1 MSKAKTAF
9 DLQQQYNTATLC
21 EQPRVYKP
29 LRERLKAI
37 DANSPEQI
45 ADLTARLAYHE
56 GAECEYCGES
66 LICTDESEYKGQQFP
81 VACMECYGKQVE
93 RRVEAEAKLAASLG
107 VLEETGKA
115 LELRAGQ
122 NPIPHERYNKYA
134 CGPVPVSLDC
144 PHCGVRLNLKKYGT
158 PRNYSKAMNDFS
170 WHKPECL
177 YVDAMQVLRKAQAA
191 LASMPPAPKRL
202 HAIKAAAE
210 DFEKMV
216 TREGY
221 DALTQHP
228 LTELAPGKKRTFCKA
243 AELVVLLKA
252 VRGEVE

>member
-122 NPIPHERYNKYA
+122 NPIPLQNTFDSGHMAPSGHPRCRCALGFSGATVASVRHGMSQQGRNEWLGA
-134 CGPVPVSLDC
+134 IGSSLIQQ
-144 PHCGVRLNLKKYGT
+144 GL
-158 PRNYSKAMNDFS
+158 
-170 WHKPECL
+170 
-177 YVDAMQVLRKAQAA
+177 AA
-191 LASMPPAPKRL
+191 GLAG
-202 HAIKAAAE
+202 AAGA
-210 DFEKMV
+210 
-216 TREGY
+216 
-221 DALTQHP
+221 
-228 LTELAPGKKRTFCKA
+228 
-243 AELVVLLKA
+243 
-252 VRGEVE
+252 